1 MISIIICNKKNTL
14 DAELEQNIHDTVGV
28 DYEIIS
34 IDNSRGRYSIFQ
46 AYNEGVMRAK
56 GDILCFMHDD
66 IRFRS
71 NNRWGK
77 AVEEY
82 FANNTQMGALGVAG
96 GHFMPDCPCSWS
108 TCKTTSFHVWQTN
121 RDGSATEYGCTD
133 YADGKQMVEVA
144 CLDGLWI
151 CIRRSLFDTIR
162 FDDQAFKG
170 FHCYDSDICMQVLSA
185 GYSVNVTFDI
195 DIEHHSNGACNQQY
209 YDNLE
214 LWHKK
219 WHGQLPI
226 MRGISLTDNEQK
238 IHQEYAI
245 ELIERGKEALY
256 LYQKL
261 NSPDY
266 HLGHLLMKPYHYFN
280 RPSK

>member
-1 MISIIICNKKNTL
+1 MISIIICNKGNSLDTTL
-14 DAELEQNIHDTVGV
+14 GQNIRDTIGV

-34 IDNSRGRYSIFQ
+34 IDNSRGQYSIFQ
-46 AYNEGVMRAK
+46 AYNEGVARAK

-66 IRFRS
+66 ILFRS
-71 NNRWGK
+71 NDWGK
-77 AVEEY
+77 VVEAS
-82 FANNTQMGALGVAG
+82 FASDQKTGALGVAG
-96 GHFMPDCPCSWS
+96 GHFLPDCPCSWS

-133 YADGKQMVEVA
+133 YANGKRLVEVA
-144 CLDGLWI
+144 SLDGLFM
-151 CIRRSLFDTIR
+151 CIRRSLFDIIR
-162 FDDQAFKG
+162 FDDKTFTG

-185 GYSVNVTFDI
+185 GYSVKVTFDI
-195 DIEHHSNGACNQQY
+195 DIEHRSNGACNQQY

-219 WHGQLPI
+219 WHSHLPVA
-226 MRGISLTDNEQK
+226 RGIQLSDYEK
-238 IHQEYAI
+238 KMHQEYAV
-245 ELIERGKEALY
+245 ELVERGKETLS

-266 HLGHLLMKPYHYFN
+266 RLGHQLFKPIRVFK
-280 RPSK
+280 RK